1 MNLPLKD
8 NAVIAIIGGGP
19 SGSACAIRLLR
30 SAEKAGKKI
39 NVVIFEGKDFKI
51 HYNQCVG
58 VLSPPLMDI
67 LEKDLLVELPPKLF
81 KRSIH
86 GYRLHGGNS
95 EVLLF
100 DRGTSGMTITVR
112 RLEFD
117 RFLLNTALDL
127 GARLIESRVTNIE
140 FINPEKE
147 DGEVRIYS
155 ESGYM
160 KADCMVAAFGL
171 DNTMLSVME
180 GVTKSRKPYKRP
192 KKMLKTFVT
201 KFHADPV
208 FMRKNVG
215 NIIYA
220 YLKPPEIPRIEFAA
234 ISPKGDH
241 IIINIA
247 GENVTSLD
255 MDMFLSLE
263 DVKEHLPSV
272 DTSDLSYFEG
282 RFPTAP
288 SKNPYGDRYVG
299 VGDTTGWMRPFKG
312 KGINVAIITGIR
324 AADAIIGGGIGDDSF
339 KKYEENCRELL
350 DDYIYGVMVRFM
362 CRKASRFFVG
372 RMVRMALVNPVIYD
386 ALFDSVSGHRAYK
399 DIIKSLIKPELAV
412 KEIISFMKSFL
423 KGRRKMGEI
432 KIRNLSRQDI
442 ESVVKID
449 EQITGRP
456 HEAYWTGKISKYLS
470 SEPGACLAAESG
482 GKVVGFILGDIRG
495 WEYAIPVCGWL
506 DILGVDIEYQGM
518 GVGKML
524 IDALF
529 AYFKSS
535 GIENVVTMVN
545 WNEED
550 LIDYFRANGF
560 ERGEYINMIR
570 KL

>member
-1 MNLPLKD
+1 MLPLKD
-8 NAVIAIIGGGP
+8 NAVIAVVGGGP
-19 SGSACAIRLLR
+19 SGSAFAIRLLQ
-30 SAEKAGKKI
+30 KALEIGKKI
-39 NVVIFEGKDFKI
+39 EVLIFEGKDFKI
-51 HYNQCVG
+51 HHNQCVG

-67 LEKDLLVELPPKLF
+67 LEKDLSVKLPAELF

-86 GYRLHGGNS
+86 GYRLHGGNR

-100 DRGTSGMTITVR
+100 DKGNSGMTFTVR

-117 RFLLNTALDL
+117 RFLLDTAINL
-127 GARLIESRVTNIE
+127 GARLIKGRVNNIE
-140 FINPEKE
+140 FMNPEKE
-147 DGEVRIYS
+147 EGEVRIYS
-155 ESGYM
+155 ESGYT

-171 DNTMLSVME
+171 DSTMLSVME
-180 GVTKSRKPYKRP
+180 NVTRNRKPYLRP
-192 KKMLKTFVT
+192 RKMLKTFIT

-208 FMRKNVG
+208 FLRKYIG

-247 GENVTSLD
+247 GEKVTSLD

-263 DVKEHLPSV
+263 DVKEHLPPV
-272 DTSDLSYFEG
+272 DSTDLSYFEG
-282 RFPTAP
+282 KFPTAP

-312 KGINVAIITGIR
+312 KGINVAVVTGIR
-324 AADAIIGGGIGDDSF
+324 AADAMLEGGVGNDSF
-339 KKYEENCRELL
+339 EKYEQNCKELL
-350 DDYIYGVMVRFM
+350 DDYLYGVMVRFM
-362 CRKASRFFVG
+362 CRRASNFFVG
-372 RMVRMALVNPVIYD
+372 RMVQMALINPVIYD

-399 DIIKSLIKPELAV
+399 DIIKSLIKPDLAV
-412 KEIISFMKSFL
+412 KEIISFVKSL
-423 KGRRKMGEI
+423 IKGRKIMGEI
-432 KIRNLSRQDI
+432 IIRNLARQDI
-442 ESVVKID
+442 EAVVKID
-449 EQITGRP
+449 EKITGRH

-470 SEPGACLAAESG
+470 GEPGACLAAETEG
-482 GKVVGFILGDIRG
+482 RIVGFILGDIRG

-518 GVGKML
+518 GIGKKL

-529 AYFKSS
+529 AYFKDS

-545 WNEED
+545 WNEAD
-550 LIDYFRANGF
+550 LIDYFRSNGF
-560 ERGEYINMIR
+560 ERGEYINMIK